1 MFYELFLRSFAD
13 GNGDGI
19 GDFKG
24 ATKRLDYLAELG
36 ITGIWLLPV
45 MKSPSYHGYTV
56 SDFYSIN
63 PSYGT
68 IEDAREFLECAHA
81 KGIKVILDMPL
92 NHTAINHQWF
102 LRALAGDKSHRKKY
116 LWLERPEWLE
126 ARRHWDNQG
135 VWSKLNGE
143 YYYALFGPGSPDL
156 NYENPELREE
166 AKRILSFWLSLGFDG
181 FRFDAAKHIFDF
193 STERGKCEYQHA
205 KNLAFWKEMTEHCRK
220 INPDAIFVSE
230 VWDDP
235 DVVDLYSSIFG
246 IGFNF
251 PLAYAIKESVM
262 ELNPNRMVEALY
274 HVMNRYFEDVLQYS
288 SGIFLTNH
296 DMSRL
301 LSYMKGDKEKA
312 HLALSVLLTLPGIP
326 FIYYG
331 EELGMKGE
339 YNEFANEA
347 QLEPFPWFE
356 LGSGPMQT
364 EWKAF
369 TSNPPYSGTS
379 YEVQSNESNSY
390 FSKYKNILHFRKN
403 NNWIDSAKILE
414 VKAENNILFIS
425 VESKGKVALIVHNF
439 DQKTVILDKKGNIV
453 LINGEL
459 SEQKNSFSLGR
470 MSSAMI
476 EQ

>member
-24 ATKRLDYLAELG
+24 ATEKLDYLAELG
-36 ITGIWLLPV
+36 ITGIWLLPI

-56 SDFYSIN
+56 SDFYSVN
-63 PSYGT
+63 PAYGT
-68 IEDAREFLECAHA
+68 LEDAKVFLERAHT
-81 KGIKVILDMPL
+81 KGMKVILDMPL
-92 NHTAINHQWF
+92 NHTAITHPWF
-102 LRALAGDKSHRKKY
+102 LKALSGDNRHRSKY
-116 LWLERPEWLE
+116 LWLEKPEWLK
-126 ARRHWDNQG
+126 ARRPWDNQK

-193 STERGKCEYQHA
+193 SKKTGKCEYQHER
-205 KNLAFWKEMTEHCRK
+205 NIAFWKDLTEHCRK
-220 INPDAIFVSE
+220 INPDAVFVSE

-235 DVVDLYSSIFG
+235 DIVDLYSTVFG

-251 PLAYAIKESVM
+251 PLAYAIKENILV
-262 ELNPNRMVEALY
+262 LNPGKLAEALY
-274 HVMNRYFEDVLQYS
+274 HVMNRYFGDEILYA
-288 SGIFLTNH
+288 SGTFLTNH
-296 DMSRL
+296 DMTRL
-301 LSYMKGDKEKA
+301 LSYMKGDESKA
-312 HLALSVLLTLPGIP
+312 LLAFSVLTTLPGIP

-356 LGSGPMQT
+356 LGSGPWQT

-369 TSNPPYSGTS
+369 ASNPPFSGLS
-379 YEVQSNESNSY
+379 YEVQGLTIHSY
-390 FSKYKNILHFRKN
+390 FSRVKNILHFRKKN
-403 NNWIDSAKILE
+403 SWIGNCKILE
-414 VKAENNILFIS
+414 IKVKNNVLFLA
-425 VESKGKVALIVHNF
+425 VEVKGETTLFVHNF
-439 DQKTVILDKKGNIV
+439 NPKAVILEKQGHAT

-459 SEQKNSFSLGR
+459 SEFENSISLER

-476 EQ
+476 K